1 MASQFH
7 HVSAWIQRLGEG
19 ITVQQAVVSV
29 ILALI
34 AMTVVWLGQECSFL
48 HREVRAIRA
57 DVRKQAIR
65 TDRLQAKVDDV
76 GWRDSRLLTQFDW
89 RQPPV

>member
-1 MASQFH
+1 M
-7 HVSAWIQRLGEG
+7 
-19 ITVQQAVVSV
+19 QQAVVSV